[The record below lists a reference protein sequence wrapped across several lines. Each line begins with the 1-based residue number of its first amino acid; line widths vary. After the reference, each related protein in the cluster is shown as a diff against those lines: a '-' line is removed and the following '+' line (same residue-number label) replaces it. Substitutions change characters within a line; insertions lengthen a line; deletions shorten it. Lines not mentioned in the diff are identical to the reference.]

1 MKTMTCQITHRKNEC
16 IGCRA
21 CAAIAPE
28 FWEMDEEG
36 LSHLK
41 GSSVNAECHEILV
54 IPDTDSASNQ
64 EAAEACPVQIISVKK
79 KERVSKSLLVL

>member
-1 MKTMTCQITHRKNEC
+1 MTHQITHRKPEC

-41 GSSVNAECHEILV
+41 GSSVNEQGHEILV
-54 IPDTDSASNQ
+54 IPDKDSLINQ
-64 EAAEACPVQIISVKK
+64 EAAEACPVQIITVEKM
-79 KERVSKSLLVL
+79 E

>member
-1 MKTMTCQITHRKNEC
+1 MTHKITHVKPEC

-28 FWEMDEEG
+28 FWEMDEDG

-41 GSSVNAECHEILV
+41 ESDEDEKGNEILDISEKDV
-54 IPDTDSASNQ
+54 ELNK
-64 EAAEACPVQIISVKK
+64 EAAEACPVQIIKVEKV
-79 KERVSKSLLVL
+79 EE